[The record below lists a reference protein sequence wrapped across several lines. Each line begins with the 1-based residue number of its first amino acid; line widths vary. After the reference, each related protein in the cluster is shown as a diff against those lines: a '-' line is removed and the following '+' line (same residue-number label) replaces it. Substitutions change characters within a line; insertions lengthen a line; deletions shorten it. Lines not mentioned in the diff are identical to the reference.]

1 MYMYVKK
8 QYSPLSHYLFLISPF
23 CLNWSK
29 LVNVVMPIFI
39 LKNSINLQFYS
50 FFLILHTSYR
60 KYMSNIT
67 QGIQGKGVP
76 FLSTYIAFPL

>member
-1 MYMYVKK
+1 MYLYVKK
-8 QYSPLSHYLFLISPF
+8 NIAHCLIIYSPFPPF

-39 LKNSINLQFYS
+39 LKIFINLQFYS

-60 KYMSNIT
+60 KYMSNIK

>member
-50 FFLILHTSYR
+50 FFS
-60 KYMSNIT
+60 
-67 QGIQGKGVP
+67 GIA
-76 FLSTYIAFPL
+76 YIIQKIHEQY